1 MRRWV
6 FACGRFQNCIDGMVL
21 GEVSACSVVFNCA
34 CPAVVLRGGQRMRA
48 MLVRFACCVP
58 ARLCLNR
65 LKFDSVKSVI
75 SSGRRIGI
83 GRSMYSETPLTISTA
98 FGEGLANSST
108 FRYALVR
115 FRHRYFQSQ
124 ASGRRSVLEEAGSE
138 STVIH
143 SLQLL
148 PIDDGDRSLQ

>member
-1 MRRWV
+1 
-6 FACGRFQNCIDGMVL
+6 
-21 GEVSACSVVFNCA
+21 
-34 CPAVVLRGGQRMRA
+34 

-58 ARLCLNR
+58 ARLCLYR

-75 SSGRRIGI
+75 SSGRRFGI
-83 GRSMYSETPLTISTA
+83 GPSMYSEPPLTISTA
-98 FGEGLANSST
+98 FDKALANSSAV
-108 FRYALVR
+108 RCARVR

-124 ASGRRSVLEEAGSE
+124 APGRRSALEEAGSE

-148 PIDDGDRSLQ
+148 PIDDGDR